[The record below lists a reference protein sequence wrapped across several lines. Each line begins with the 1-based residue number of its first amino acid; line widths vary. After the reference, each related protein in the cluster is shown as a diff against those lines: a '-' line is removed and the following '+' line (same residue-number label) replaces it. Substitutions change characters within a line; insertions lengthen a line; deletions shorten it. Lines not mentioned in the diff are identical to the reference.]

1 MKTKFLILFALT
13 VIGICASGESANLN
27 KEAEKKKEEEN
38 MRKDFSL
45 FSNIFNV
52 FTPQPSQE

>member
-1 MKTKFLILFALT
+1 MKIKILVLLGLT
-13 VIGICASGESANLN
+13 LIGIFAAGESQNLN
-27 KEAEKKKEEEN
+27 KEAEKKTEEEN

-52 FTPQPSQE
+52 FTPQP